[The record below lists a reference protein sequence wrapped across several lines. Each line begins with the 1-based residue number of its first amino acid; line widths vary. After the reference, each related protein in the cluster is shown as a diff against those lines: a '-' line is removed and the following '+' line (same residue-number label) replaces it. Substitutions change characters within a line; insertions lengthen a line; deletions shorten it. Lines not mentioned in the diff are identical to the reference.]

1 MPENELSL
9 KLVNNKNNDELL
21 LMSEGIDPVLE
32 EKHVDQFVEPV
43 KTLVVYKAYFSETEN
58 IDIQSSMFKIT
69 FENLDSLSIDFS
81 KNVSLSFRG
90 TSSIADMLNAN
101 LTETT
106 ICSLYEND
114 KLIVQLNN
122 ISISCNSLEPN
133 LSFFMLSGKKCTDT
147 K

>member
-1 MPENELSL
+1 
-9 KLVNNKNNDELL
+9 
-21 LMSEGIDPVLE
+21 MSEGIDPVLE

-43 KTLVVYKAYFSETEN
+43 KTLVVYKAYFSENDDVE
-58 IDIQSSMFKIT
+58 SSMFKIT

-90 TSSIADMLNAN
+90 TSSITDMLNAN

-114 KLIVQLNN
+114 KLIVRLNN